1 VQGIRQDVLVVC
13 LALTETDW
21 YKRQLRDFPIRSF
34 DEASAP
40 AIYRGLNP
48 VAPTWK
54 AHSMTDEQIEQAS
67 QPRLLPQDL
76 PIQIGPINHTLRKNT
91 PIYSH
96 DYAVIRILQDNL
108 GKRPVAWSLTTGGDF
123 YGLNQYI
130 LQQGLVMRLQ
140 TAMVD
145 TTSKEVDL
153 HRVLGVPL
161 DIPTTDR
168 LVWETYRYAGLGETS
183 SAALEPTARGVA
195 GNLAL
200 PFAQLAYAYQGKG
213 DGPNAVKNLE
223 RASKLSPNPAL
234 KRALLNLLA
243 EPGGD
248 STPK

>member
-1 VQGIRQDVLVVC
+1 
-13 LALTETDW
+13 
-21 YKRQLRDFPIRSF
+21 
-34 DEASAP
+34 
-40 AIYRGLNP
+40 
-48 VAPTWK
+48 
-54 AHSMTDEQIEQAS
+54 MTDEQIEQAS

-76 PIQIGPINHTLRKNT
+76 PIQIGPINHTLRKGM
-91 PIYSH
+91 PVYSH

-123 YGLNQYI
+123 YGLNRYV

-140 TAMVD
+140 TASVD
-145 TTSKEVDL
+145 TSSKDVDL
-153 HRVLGVPL
+153 QRVLGVPL

-168 LVWETYRYAGLGETS
+168 LIWDTYRYAGLGETS
-183 SAALEPTARGVA
+183 SASLEPTARGVA

-213 DGPNAVKNLE
+213 DRANALKNLE

-243 EPGGD
+243 EPGAD
-248 STPK
+248 SAAK